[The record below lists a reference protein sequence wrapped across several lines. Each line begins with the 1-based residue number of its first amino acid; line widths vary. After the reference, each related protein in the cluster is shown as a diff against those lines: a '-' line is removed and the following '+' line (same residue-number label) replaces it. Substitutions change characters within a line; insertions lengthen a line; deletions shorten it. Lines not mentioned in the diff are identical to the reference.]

1 MVFGLSSGAT
11 YVCILHHR
19 FILIIRVITRSY
31 DFLDQI
37 FVIWDVQIARKD
49 KQFKHRATYF
59 DRLCEFEQILIR
71 LNESISLKI
80 YSNDQVLGNFLKSS
94 CIQFGFQTF
103 EHLVYLNNSTCRMLE
118 EKY

>member
-1 MVFGLSSGAT
+1 MSSGGIWL
-11 YVCILHHR
+11 VEWRH
-19 FILIIRVITRSY
+19 IRLYSPSSFHSITRSY